1 MPRKRMIDPKFWTD
15 DKIIK
20 ISIPARLLFIAIWNH
35 ADDLGVHRNDNFS
48 LKAEVFPIDNISV
61 EEVEKYKN
69 ELITVGL
76 VISYTDE
83 RDGELLFIKNWYK
96 YQYIKKPTP
105 SKYRLPENILMNFTN
120 DERRKYNERVV
131 DDDYRSSTEVLPPNR
146 KEKNGI
152 EVLVVDRNVLM
163 RQYSSDLKA
172 VEHECKRRIQSF
184 APDYAG
190 ITCTTPTFVDIRKNI
205 TPLIKEIS
213 SNIKIIVGGPHATAM
228 HKYILNNY
236 KNIDIHSYLFLYIIL
251 ILF

>member
-35 ADDLGVHRNDNFS
+35 ADDLGVHRNDNFT

-69 ELITVGL
+69 ELITIGL

-120 DERRKYNERVV
+120 DERNKYNERVV

-152 EVLVVDRNVLM
+152 EVNENEKKSKELLKDGEIENFNSNPFKQL
-163 RQYSSDLKA
+163 QKDLPSY
-172 VEHECKRRIQSF
+172 Q
-184 APDYAG
+184 
-190 ITCTTPTFVDIRKNI
+190 KN
-205 TPLIKEIS
+205 
-213 SNIKIIVGGPHATAM
+213 
-228 HKYILNNY
+228 
-236 KNIDIHSYLFLYIIL
+236 
-251 ILF
+251 